1 VQSWRPVTV
10 RTPYRDDTI
19 AIPGYSIGESIGAGG
34 FGEVFRARHELMG
47 RDVAIKVLQRRYSS
61 DPDAVARFVAEARA
75 ASRIKHPGIVE
86 VFDFGTLGDGRHYC
100 VMELIP
106 GTTLREFMRTRE
118 RLPLADALPILRG
131 IAEAVDAAHAAG
143 IAHRDLKP
151 DNVFLVDGGIKL
163 IDFGLA
169 KLVSDEA
176 PMTATGAI
184 FGTPHYM
191 SPEQCRG
198 RASDPRTDVYTFGIL
213 AYQLLTGE
221 MPFTGD
227 ALELALQHLN
237 DPPEPPSTICADLP
251 PQVDRVILA
260 LLAKD
265 PEDRPTPLARM
276 VDALAGDAPAPR
288 KRRRKWPA
296 AYIAIAGTL
305 VVGGG
310 GAWLASRNLLHTST
324 QPTCPR
330 GEDKLAGVW
339 DLTAKH
345 APALD
350 AYAASWITEWDAM
363 CRTPDPDPLIAAQRA
378 GCLDDARL
386 ELGGVAQA
394 IDVVDVDTLA
404 LPSLTDC
411 SKPAVLRARVH
422 GSSGDGRRTM
432 ELLAKVQRT
441 HAKLRATVAAGKS
454 IPISPLDETSELLD
468 VAFELTTVYP
478 HGANAIR
485 RDRAVYL
492 SYARAGDEEQRM
504 FYHQAIDSAIKF
516 ARESRDDDALA
527 ADLALLAEFELA
539 AGDLA
544 KADAA
549 LADGAAAL
557 ARSGTPE
564 IPARWLAR
572 ARAAVEARREPIAPT
587 GCPAPRDP
595 KAPGRFTVFVNTEGV
610 TLTRGNVDDAR
621 IDQSMILKTP
631 SLTIT
636 PMLEGVATRTSLI
649 ADVID
654 RARRLLAPYSID
666 IVTRRPDR
674 GDYMMVVIGGGD
686 LSQFGGKPGSTTT
699 PFQCKPIPRGIDVM
713 WASPEAPAIWYA
725 NFIASDVATMFGLT
739 ATTTKGD
746 CMCRFGDACDP
757 GSWAAVTTCTFGVV
771 PTISFANCDRTTQDE
786 PAMLREL
793 IGCR

>member
-1 VQSWRPVTV
+1 VTAGA
-10 RTPYRDDTI
+10 PYREDTI

-61 DPDAVARFVAEARA
+61 DPDAVARFIAEARA

-86 VFDFGTLGDGRHYC
+86 VFDFGMLGDGRHYC
-100 VMELIP
+100 VMELIH

-118 RLPLADALPILRG
+118 RLPLAEALPILRG

-151 DNVFLVDGGIKL
+151 DNVFLVDGAIKL

-169 KLVSDEA
+169 KLISDEA
-176 PMTATGAI
+176 PMTATGAV

-237 DPPEPPSTICADLP
+237 DPPEPPSTICAELP
-251 PQVDRVILA
+251 PHVDRVMLA

-265 PEDRPTPLARM
+265 PEDRPTPLVRM
-276 VDALAGDAPAPR
+276 VDALAGDAPAPPR
-288 KRRRKWPA
+288 PRRKWPV
-296 AYIAIAGTL
+296 AYVAIGGAL
-305 VVGGG
+305 VVAAGGV
-310 GAWLASRNLLHTST
+310 WLATRDRSE
-324 QPTCPR
+324 PTCPS
-330 GEDKLAGVW
+330 GEARLADVW
-339 DLTAKH
+339 DLSVKH

-350 AYAASWITEWDAM
+350 AYAASWIDAWNAA
-363 CRTPDPDPLIAAQRA
+363 CRSPDPDPLIAAQRA
-378 GCLDDARL
+378 GCLDDARV
-386 ELGGVAQA
+386 ELGGIAQA
-394 IDVVDVDTLA
+394 LDVVEPDALQ

-411 SKPAVLRARVH
+411 SKPALLRAHVH
-422 GSSGDGRRTM
+422 SSPGDGRHAM
-432 ELLAKVQRT
+432 ELLAKAQRT
-441 HAKLRATVAAGKS
+441 HAKLRAMVAAGQNPLDDAANQSGVLLEVAFDLKS
-454 IPISPLDETSELLD
+454 I
-468 VAFELTTVYP
+468 YP
-478 HGANAIR
+478 HGANTIR
-485 RDRAVYL
+485 RDRAAYL
-492 SYARAGDEEQRM
+492 SYARAADEVQRS
-504 FYHQAIDSAIKF
+504 FFHQAIDSAITF

-539 AGDLA
+539 AGNLA

-549 LADGAAAL
+549 LADGVAAL
-557 ARSGTPE
+557 ERSGTPE
-564 IPARWLAR
+564 LPARWLAR
-572 ARAAVEARREPIAPT
+572 ARAAVEAARKPVEST

-595 KAPGRFTVFVNTEGV
+595 NARGRFTVFVNTEGV
-610 TLTRGNVDDAR
+610 TLVRGTVDDAR
-621 IDQSMILKTP
+621 IDQSEILKTP

-636 PMLEGVATRTSLI
+636 PMLDGVATRTTFI
-649 ADVID
+649 ADVIAH
-654 RARRLLAPYSID
+654 ARRVLAPYSID

-674 GDYMMVVIGGGD
+674 GDYMMIATGGGD
-686 LSQFGGKPGSTTT
+686 LGQFGGRPGMSAT
-699 PFQCKPIPRGIDVM
+699 PFHCKPIPRGIDVI
-713 WASPEAPAIWYA
+713 WASPEGPAIMYA

-746 CMCRFGDACDP
+746 CMCRFGDACDQGP
-757 GSWAAVTTCTFGVV
+757 SVKLCTFGVV
-771 PTISFANCDRTTQDE
+771 PTITFANCDRTTQDE